1 MRLLYRVDPRGV
13 AVLLL
18 PVLLAAGALQPDREL
33 PQPQPATPLVPLR
46 TATPEAVLPV
56 VAWLVP
62 VPAAVAVAVAAP
74 ASTRPIHSRSTASRT
89 ERRRTASPTRPASP
103 EQRGQAA
110 LRGLGY
116 DWRALDYRVVFRSY
130 KGGVLGTANRRT
142 RLITIYVKPGQSVL
156 SLRTSL
162 AHELGHALD
171 FSHGNEQ
178 RRDSYRRIRGLSP
191 GSAWFPCDR
200 CNDLSSP
207 AGDFAE
213 VFATWLVGPGDFR
226 SRLKCPPDARQLAD
240 LAGLFRPPG
249 PAPAPAPATAASPAP
264 EPTPTEAP
272 DGDRP
277 PLLPPVL
284 GPPPSPRA
292 G

>member
-1 MRLLYRVDPRGV
+1 MRLLYRVDPRRV

-33 PQPQPATPLVPLR
+33 PQPQPSAPLAPLR
-46 TATPEAVLPV
+46 TATPETVLPV

-62 VPAAVAVAVAAP
+62 GPVPVPAAVAAP
-74 ASTRPIHSRSTASRT
+74 ASTRPIQSRSTASRT
-89 ERRRTASPTRPASP
+89 ERRHTASPTRPASP

-116 DWRALDYRVVFRSY
+116 DWRALGYRVVFRSY
-130 KGGVLGTANRRT
+130 EGGLFGTANRRT
-142 RLITIYVKPGQSVL
+142 RLITIYVKPRQSEL

-171 FSHGNEQ
+171 FGHGNEQ
-178 RRDSYRRIRGLSP
+178 RRNTYRRVRGLSP
-191 GSAWFPCDR
+191 RSAWFPCNR
-200 CNDLSSP
+200 CDDLSSP

-213 VFATWLVGPGDFR
+213 VFAAWLVGPGDFR
-226 SRLKCPPDARQLAD
+226 SRLKGPPDARQLAD
-240 LAGLFRPPG
+240 LARLFRPPG
-249 PAPAPAPATAASPAP
+249 PAPATAESPAP
-264 EPTPTEAP
+264 EPTATEAP
-272 DGDRP
+272 DDDRP

-292 G
+292 D

>member
-1 MRLLYRVDPRGV
+1 MRLLCRVDPRRV

-18 PVLLAAGALQPDREL
+18 PVLLVAGALQPDREL
-33 PQPQPATPLVPLR
+33 PQPQPAAPLAPLR
-46 TATPEAVLPV
+46 TAAPEAVLPV
-56 VAWLVP
+56 VAWLVS
-62 VPAAVAVAVAAP
+62 VPAAVAAP
-74 ASTRPIHSRSTASRT
+74 ASTRPIRSRSTASRT
-89 ERRRTASPTRPASP
+89 VRSRTASPARPASP

-116 DWRALDYRVVFRSY
+116 DWRALGYRVVFRSY
-130 KGGVLGTANRRT
+130 EGGLLGTANRRT
-142 RLITIYVKPGQSVL
+142 RLITIYVKPGQSEL

-171 FSHGNEQ
+171 FGHGNEQ
-178 RRDSYRRIRGLSP
+178 RRDTYRRIRGLST

-213 VFATWLVGPGDFR
+213 VFAAWLVGPGDFR
-226 SRLKCPPDARQLAD
+226 SRLKGPPDARQLAD
-240 LAGLFRPPG
+240 LARLFRPPG
-249 PAPAPAPATAASPAP
+249 PAPATAQAASPAP
-264 EPTPTEAP
+264 EPTATEAP

>member
-1 MRLLYRVDPRGV
+1 VRLLYRVDPRRV

-18 PVLLAAGALQPDREL
+18 PVLLVAGALQPDREL
-33 PQPQPATPLVPLR
+33 PRPQPAAPLVPLR

-62 VPAAVAVAVAAP
+62 VPAAVAAP
-74 ASTRPIHSRSTASRT
+74 ASTRPIHSRSIASRT
-89 ERRRTASPTRPASP
+89 ERRRTDSPTRPASP
-103 EQRGQAA
+103 EQRGHAA

-116 DWRALDYRVVFRSY
+116 DWRALGYRVVFRPY

-142 RLITIYVKPGQSVL
+142 RLITIYVKPGQSEL

-171 FSHGNEQ
+171 FGHGSDQ
-178 RRDSYRRIRGLSP
+178 RRDTYRRIRGLSP
-191 GSAWFPCDR
+191 RSAWFPCDR
-200 CNDLSSP
+200 CNDLASP

-213 VFATWLVGPGDFR
+213 VFGTWLVGPGDFR
-226 SRLKCPPDARQLAD
+226 SRLQAPPDARQLAD
-240 LAGLFRPPG
+240 LAPLFLPPG
-249 PAPAPAPATAASPAP
+249 PAPAPAQAASPAP
-264 EPTPTEAP
+264 EPTATEAP
-272 DGDRP
+272 DADRP